1 MAIPS
6 RSITVPI
13 ATTAASQGK
22 PGQAAAGEWVT
33 IRRVDAL
40 LGTCSLPQLRRR
52 TSFKWRT
59 HPGDILPAFVAEMD
73 FDLAPPITE
82 AVTAALAIGDCG
94 YAHRGVLGEAYA
106 AFAADR
112 LGWAPDPSRVYPIPD
127 VMTGLA
133 EVIGAITPPG
143 SGIIINPPVYPP
155 FWFRFGFYGRR
166 IIEAPLARD
175 AAGRYDLD
183 PVAIET
189 ALHEPGAAAY
199 LLCSPHNPTGN
210 VWSAA
215 QLEMVADLCQ
225 RHGVALVVDEIH
237 APLVLPGARF
247 VPFGSIDHEM
257 TQQAFVFS
265 SASKGW
271 NIPGLKCGL
280 AVAGSDRGAA
290 LLEERWEALL
300 AAHLG
305 VLASVAAFTDGQP
318 WLDAALRQLD
328 ENRTLLA
335 SLLRTHLPA
344 VGYAPPQAS
353 FLAWLDCRELGL
365 GDDPAGVFL
374 DKGRVAVSRGLDFG
388 SQGSG
393 FVRLNIGTS
402 PALIAD
408 AVRRMASG
416 R

>member
-1 MAIPS
+1 M
-6 RSITVPI
+6 
-13 ATTAASQGK
+13 
-22 PGQAAAGEWVT
+22 
-33 IRRVDAL
+33 DAL
-40 LGTCSLPQLRRR
+40 LGTCSLPELRRR

-59 HPGDILPAFVAEMD
+59 HAGDVLPAFVAEMD
-73 FDLAPPITE
+73 FDLAPPVTQ

-94 YAHRGVLGEAYA
+94 YAHKGMLGEAYA
-106 AFAADR
+106 AFAAAR
-112 LGWAPDPSRVYPIPD
+112 LGWAPDPGRVFPIPD

-143 SGIIINPPVYPP
+143 SGIIINSPVYPP

-183 PVAIET
+183 PAAIEE
-189 ALHEPGAAAY
+189 ALSDPGAAAY

-215 QLEMVADLCQ
+215 QLETVAGLCQ
-225 RHGVALVVDEIH
+225 RRGVALLVDEIH
-237 APLVLPGARF
+237 APLVLPGTAF
-247 VPFGSIDHEM
+247 VPFGSLDHSMAE
-257 TQQAFVFS
+257 QAYIFT

-271 NIPGLKCGL
+271 NIPGLKCGV
-280 AVAGSDRGAA
+280 AVAGSDYGAA

-300 AAHLG
+300 AGHLG
-305 VLASVAAFTDGQP
+305 VLASVAAFTDGLP
-318 WLDAALRQLD
+318 WLDAVVGQLD
-328 ENRTLLA
+328 ENRALL
-335 SLLRTHLPA
+335 SVLLREQLPG
-344 VGYAPPQAS
+344 VGYAQPQAS

-365 GDDPAGVFL
+365 GDDPSAAFL
-374 DKGRVAVSRGLDFG
+374 DKGKVAVSRGPDFG
-388 SQGSG
+388 SRGRG

-408 AVRRMASG
+408 AVRRMAMAVRLTSAAG
-416 R
+416 GQ